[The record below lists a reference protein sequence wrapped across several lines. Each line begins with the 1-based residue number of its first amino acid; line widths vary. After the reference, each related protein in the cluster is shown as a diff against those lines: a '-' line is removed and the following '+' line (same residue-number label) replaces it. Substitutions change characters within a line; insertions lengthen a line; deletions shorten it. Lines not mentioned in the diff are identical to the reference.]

1 MSPSCLQINW
11 SLAKAFPCRRAHPL
25 TRTDDA
31 ACKGIKF
38 RWPPTVAFGC
48 VQHDDICRNSSCHQ
62 GYCLAKHHHVALT
75 VGLPS
80 TWTVPQGVASPETPV
95 APVPRGAVGSEQRAT
110 VGSEQRATC
119 ELHRDAYELHR
130 FPVFS

>member
-11 SLAKAFPCRRAHPL
+11 ALAKAFPCRRARPL

-62 GYCLAKHHHVALT
+62 GYCLAKHHHVCLAKHHHVCLAKHRHVALT
-75 VGLPS
+75 VGLPA

-95 APVPRGAVGSEQRAT
+95 SPFPRGAVGSEQRAT
-110 VGSEQRATC
+110 S
-119 ELHRDAYELHR
+119 
-130 FPVFS
+130 P